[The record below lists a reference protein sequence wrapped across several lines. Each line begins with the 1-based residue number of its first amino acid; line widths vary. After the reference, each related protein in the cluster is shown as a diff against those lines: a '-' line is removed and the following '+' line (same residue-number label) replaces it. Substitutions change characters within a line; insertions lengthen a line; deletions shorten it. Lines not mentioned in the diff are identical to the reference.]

1 MKRVLLILAGAMTM
15 LAGTYQ
21 VPSAAGARQRSS
33 GYQNV
38 SPQELDALLARED
51 PFLLDVHVP
60 SEGYLAGTDAR
71 IPYTA
76 VAARVDELPS
86 DRDAR
91 IVVYC
96 MTGRMSDVAAGELV
110 RLGYRN
116 VLNLAGGMV
125 AWGAAGYP
133 VLPEGS

>member
-1 MKRVLLILAGAMTM
+1 LLVLASALTILVV
-15 LAGTYQ
+15 TYQ
-21 VPSAAGARQRSS
+21 VQSAAGVSQRHG

-38 SPQELDALLARED
+38 SPQELDALLTRED

-60 SEGYLAGTDAR
+60 NEGYLAGTDAR
-71 IPYTA
+71 VPYTE
-76 VAARVDELPS
+76 VAARVAELPS

-96 MTGRMSDVAAGELV
+96 MTGRMSDIAAGELV

-125 AWGAAGYP
+125 AWRAAGYT

>member
-1 MKRVLLILAGAMTM
+1 VQRALLFLIGALPILVV
-15 LAGTYQ
+15 TYQ
-21 VPSAAGARQRSS
+21 LQSAFGAGQRNG

-38 SPQELDALLARED
+38 SPQELATLLAGED

-60 SEGYLAGTDAR
+60 NEGYLAGTDAR
-71 IPYTA
+71 IPYTE
-76 VAARVDELPS
+76 VAARIAELPT

-91 IVVYC
+91 IAVYC
-96 MTGRMSDVAAGELV
+96 LTGRMSDIAATDLV

-125 AWGAAGYP
+125 AWRAAGLP